1 MQVIVYKTLEYV
13 SQRQDGHSE
22 TQSCPVG
29 RKHVHLRKKC
39 CQGVSMKFDKRWK
52 PSHFRKDRNM
62 TAQVEVMAMV
72 WEGRLAWC
80 SLQIF

>member
-1 MQVIVYKTLEYV
+1 
-13 SQRQDGHSE
+13 
-22 TQSCPVG
+22 
-29 RKHVHLRKKC
+29 
-39 CQGVSMKFDKRWK
+39 MKFDKRWK